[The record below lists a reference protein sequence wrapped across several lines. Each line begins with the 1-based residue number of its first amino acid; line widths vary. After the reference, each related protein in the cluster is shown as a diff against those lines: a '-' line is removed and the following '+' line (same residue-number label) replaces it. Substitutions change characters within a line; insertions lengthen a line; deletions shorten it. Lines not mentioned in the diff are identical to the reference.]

1 MATEIERRWFVN
13 VEKFKQL
20 HDVTMLPKQEII
32 QGYLSVDPDRTMR
45 IRVIN
50 QQRAFITIKSR
61 KQGLSCKEFE
71 YPIPVE
77 DAEEMLPM
85 CVGQVHKCR
94 LFVAHVENTGT
105 HVFEVDFFSDLNDG
119 LVLAELELES
129 ENIVLDNPPVWLEQE
144 ITNDADMQICLSIS
158 VMSMNTVRL
167 KYNRLGSPY
176 SFIKHCILQ
185 GRWAEV
191 TSRRTST

>member
-13 VEKFKQL
+13 VEEFKQL

-50 QQRAFITIKSR
+50 QQQAFITIKSR

-129 ENIVLDNPPVWLEQE
+129 ENIVLDNPPVWLEHE
-144 ITNDADMQICLSIS
+144 ITSDANMQIRLSNS
-158 VMSMNTVRL
+158 VLAMKPVFL
-167 KYNRLGSPY
+167 KYNHMGSTY
-176 SFIKHCILQ
+176 SFIKHCVLQ
-185 GRWAEV
+185 DQFMA
-191 TSRRTST
+191 SRKATI